1 MVPRPRFAVAGLARS
16 RSRAAGPLALAM
28 LLAIALVAAALG
40 PSLGV
45 RPDRAAPAGPV
56 TADAGGAEATEPTQ
70 DEAAERETGVVEE
83 EEEEEEAEGAKTR
96 RKSGLIER
104 SVVESAPGAGVI
116 APAIAEGTFATQSR
130 LGYQTGDGWEPAI
143 AADAFGHVYML
154 YAQYEGVPGCDACQS
169 PTQILQVSNDR
180 GQTWQAPR
188 VLQANSEKGWDSQV
202 VIDPADGQTVYA
214 SWIERQKSDVVVAK
228 SIDFGVHWTYTV
240 ANRINKGADK
250 DILAVRGSDV
260 YVAYDHSTQMYVASS
275 HDGGATFTETKINAN
290 ANLGWA
296 LAGGGTVD
304 MAGNVF
310 FSWNGYEQNGQAKGP
325 VNLFISK
332 STDKGRT
339 FSNTLLDVS
348 GDPRDCSADLCGW
361 AYLGAAITMT
371 SDASGTL
378 YALWNSGPLGKAPN
392 RIWFSRSTDHG
403 RTWSVKRDVSLARAG
418 AEHAFPAIAARGS
431 GDVRI
436 SWMDSRVRPDN
447 SLWNTYYRSSTNGGR
462 SWSTERDISSFVGG
476 YTYIKADGFEFPY
489 GDYYEI
495 DIDDLG
501 TAHLANGQGIN
512 YDSPG
517 AIWYTRG
524 K

>member
-1 MVPRPRFAVAGLARS
+1 MVPRPRFAVAGLSRS
-16 RSRAAGPLALAM
+16 RSRSGAAGPLALAT
-28 LLAIALVAAALG
+28 LIAIALIAAALG
-40 PSLGV
+40 PSVGV
-45 RPDRAAPAGPV
+45 RRDNAAPADPV
-56 TADAGGAEATEPTQ
+56 TADAGGTGG
-70 DEAAERETGVVEE
+70 DEAAAELEE
-83 EEEEEEAEGAKTR
+83 EEEGRADDPSKSKVY
-96 RKSGLIER
+96 RKSGIVEPG
-104 SVVESAPGAGVI
+104 VVEAAPGTGVI
-116 APAIAEGTFATQSR
+116 APAIAAGTFAPQIR

-143 AADAFGHVYML
+143 AADASGRVYMV
-154 YAQYEGVPGCDACQS
+154 YAQYEGVPGCSACQS

-180 GQTWQAPR
+180 GLTWRAPR
-188 VLQANSEKGWDSQV
+188 VLQQNREKGWDSQIV
-202 VIDPADGQTVYA
+202 VDPADGLTVYA
-214 SWIERQKSDVVVAK
+214 SWIERQKSDVIVAK
-228 SIDFGVHWTYTV
+228 STDFGAKWTYTV

-250 DILAVRGSDV
+250 DILAVRGPDV

-275 HDGGATFTETKINAN
+275 HDGGATFSETKINAN

-304 MAGNVF
+304 PAGNVY

-332 STDKGRT
+332 STDGGRT

-348 GDPRDCSADLCGW
+348 GDPRDCSADECGW

-371 SDASGTL
+371 SDANGIL
-378 YALWNSGPLGKAPN
+378 YALWNSGPIGKAPN
-392 RIWFSRSTDHG
+392 RVWFSRSTDRG
-403 RTWSVKRDVSLARAG
+403 RTWSTKVDVSRARAG

-436 SWMDSRVRPDN
+436 SWMDSRARTDN
-447 SLWNTYYRSSTNGGR
+447 TLWNTYYRSSTNAGA

-476 YTYIKADGFEFPY
+476 YTYIKPDGFEFPY

-501 TAHLANGQGIN
+501 TAHVANGQGID

-524 K
+524 R